1 MAKLIWDN
9 IAYNL
14 EDALDELQKLDK
26 RMLSGDM
33 PDEVEFQISMEHI
46 YHHLNFAWNTRFF
59 SIENHANMTKEQ
71 FIQWGK
77 CPEDL
82 KLYD

>member
-26 RMLSGDM
+26 RISSGDM
-33 PDEVEFQISMEHI
+33 PDEVEIQFAMEHI
-46 YHHLNFAWNTRFF
+46 YHHLNFAWNTRHD
-59 SIENHANMTKEQ
+59 SIENHAGMSKEQ

-77 CPEDL
+77 FPEDL